1 MTLSAVSLTRGH
13 VSRWLLAALLLSA
26 ASPLAWADPV
36 GPSAADRQ
44 ITLAVTS
51 LVRREHL
58 TRHPLDNEISER
70 SLKTLLK
77 ALDPMKVYF
86 YQSDIDDFTKHKDE
100 LCDQLRKGD
109 VGFAYTVFR
118 TFLQR
123 VDERVKWVDE
133 LLAMQHVCTVDE
145 QMAIDRDQS

>member
-1 MTLSAVSLTRGH
+1 MTLFTVSVTRGR
-13 VSRWLLAALLLSA
+13 VSRWLLAALLLGA

-58 TRHPLDNEISER
+58 TRHPLDKEISER
-70 SLKTLLK
+70 CLKTLLK

-86 YQSDIDDFTKHKDE
+86 YQSDIDEFTKHKDE
-100 LCDQLRKGD
+100 LSDAARKGD
-109 VGFAYTVFR
+109 ISFAYTVFR

-123 VDERVKWVDE
+123 VDERVKTVDE
-133 LLAMQHVCTVDE
+133 LL
-145 QMAIDRDQS
+145 